1 MKTLNFRESTPMR
14 YRTIPGDIFCR
25 RCRRLSGKDMADTER
40 DVRHPLD
47 ESGRYAGYDRIM
59 GSISW
64 LLIVLVSLS
73 IKLMEPAERSAMVLA
88 ISCLALFAYNVAA
101 RYLILRGT
109 SGRGKTFVDLVIFL
123 CFIVEVSRVTGGVDS
138 PFIPL
143 IYLVLMAASLTQGRR
158 TTYFMAGLA
167 VSSYVI
173 LSIPGRAGI
182 VATHASLA
190 EYLLHLV
197 SFVLT
202 AHLGAMLSGEAE
214 HARREIE
221 KLSFAD
227 EVTGLSNMRNFFH
240 LAGVQEKLAMRYHR
254 PFTICMLDADNLKKI
269 NDVHGHLAGTELI
282 RHTARMIVQSVRC
295 TDIVARYGGDEF
307 VVMYVEAGKHDVEA
321 AVQRLIVQM
330 RETPFEYGGKK
341 LTATLSAGIAS
352 YPGDGVDVADVM
364 SRADEAMYASKR
376 GGKNMLTVYGAEPE
390 NGGPGGEMG
399 GGSLPSGESSG
410 TC

>member
-1 MKTLNFRESTPMR
+1 MEIVLGRHFP
-14 YRTIPGDIFCR
+14 PAPPAVA
-25 RCRRLSGKDMADTER
+25 GKGMVETER
-40 DVRHPLD
+40 NGRHPLD

-59 GSISW
+59 GNISW
-64 LLIVLVSLS
+64 LLIALVSLS

-88 ISCLALFAYNVAA
+88 ISCFALFAYNVAA

-109 SGRGKTFVDLVIFL
+109 SSRGKTFVDLMIFL
-123 CFIVEVSRVTGGVDS
+123 CFIVAVSRITGGVDS

-158 TTYFMAGLA
+158 ATYFMAGLA

-173 LSIPGRAGI
+173 LSLPDRAGI

-190 EYLLHLV
+190 EYLLHLF

-221 KLSFAD
+221 KLSLAD

-240 LAGVQEKLAMRYHR
+240 LADIQEKLAMRYHR

-269 NDVHGHLAGTELI
+269 NDVHGHLAGTDLI
-282 RHTARMIVQSVRC
+282 RHTARMIGQSIRC

-307 VVMYVEAGKHDVEA
+307 VVMYVEAGKHDIEA

-330 RETPFEYGGKK
+330 RETPFEYAGKR

-352 YPGDGVDVADVM
+352 YPDDGVDVADVM
-364 SRADEAMYASKR
+364 TRADEAMYASKR
-376 GGKNMLTVYGAEPE
+376 AGKNMVTVYRAEPE
-390 NGGPGGEMG
+390 NGGSGEKRGGV
-399 GGSLPSGESSG
+399 SLRTGESSG